1 MKAYVVGGA
10 VRDRLLGGVVNDRDW
25 VVVGATPQEL
35 LSAGYT
41 PVGRDFPVFLH
52 PTTREQYALA
62 RTERKA
68 GRGYHGFVFHA
79 APDVTL
85 QQDLARRD
93 LTINAIAEDPDSGEL
108 IDPFGGQRDLRDRV
122 LRHVSDAFAED
133 PVRLLRLARFA
144 ARWPDFNVAP
154 ETLTLLRQ
162 LVNAGE
168 VDSLV
173 PERVWQ
179 ELARGLTERAP
190 GRMVELLR
198 SCGALARL
206 APELDTWLRDDRQRA
221 AALLQA
227 LDGADAVLPLRFA
240 CLCHGVDA
248 VDGGVAPG
256 QPALRALCERWR
268 VDTEC
273 RDIALLVA
281 REWPALRAGHIGA
294 PEACLALLERADAWR
309 RPDRIAV
316 AIAAMDV
323 LATTLPAVEHERAQR
338 QGGQLRDALL
348 AARTVSTATLAPAT
362 RNAAQGEA
370 LGRALRQARLQ
381 AIAEAFART

>member
-10 VRDRLLGGVVNDRDW
+10 VRDRLLGSVVNDRDW

-35 LSAGYT
+35 LAAGYT

-68 GRGYHGFVFHA
+68 GPGYHGFMFHA

-108 IDPFGGQRDLRDRV
+108 IDPFGGRHDIQDRV
-122 LRHVSDAFAED
+122 LRHVSEAFAED

-154 ETLTLLRQ
+154 ATLALLQQ
-162 LVNAGE
+162 LVDAGE
-168 VDSLV
+168 VDALV

-190 GRMVELLR
+190 SRMVELLR

-206 APELDTWLRDDRQRA
+206 APELDRWLRDDRQRA
-221 AALLQA
+221 VALLQM
-227 LDGADAVLPLRFA
+227 LDGTDAALPLRFA
-240 CLCHGVDA
+240 CLCHGL
-248 VDGGVAPG
+248 DGTNGDVAPG

-281 REWPALRAGHIGA
+281 REWPALRARRVGDA
-294 PEACLALLERADAWR
+294 PSCLALLERADAWR
-309 RPDRIAV
+309 RPERIGV
-316 AIAAMDV
+316 LIAATDA
-323 LATTLPAVEHERAQR
+323 LATLLPAAQRGRAQR
-338 QGGQLRDALL
+338 QGGQLRAALQ
-348 AARTVSTATLAPAT
+348 AAQAVSTATLAPAK
-362 RNAAQGEA
+362 RLAVHGEA
-370 LGRALRQARLQ
+370 LGRALRQARLE
-381 AIAEAFART
+381 AIAEAFARS